1 MLYSQTQWELLF
13 FSYSFLGWVW
23 ECLYVSLRRREWI
36 NRGFL
41 RGPWLPIYGTGA
53 VLILLATLPVRES
66 GALVFLLG
74 MVTATALEYVTG
86 AAIEK
91 IFHVRYWDYS
101 DQPLNLHGYICLPVS
116 VGWGVFSLF
125 LIRVLHPPVE
135 QLVRALPAAP
145 ADGVAL
151 VLTVLFV
158 MDATHSIQS
167 ALDMKET
174 MKQLAGSS
182 QRLERMEEKLD
193 LVAARLG
200 NSSEKWRQRWRRRT
214 QELASAAQTRR
225 EQNEHRRRARL
236 EQRLEEMWADKRA
249 RLTVLREKVEEELEL
264 ISTRLR
270 ESAPEERRRLE
281 RIRTALNRE
290 RQAIDRADA
299 ELDSRRE
306 REVRRAL
313 SILRR
318 NPTAASRRYGG
329 AVEEMRGL
337 LRSRSDQ
344 KHSRKE
350 GK

>member
-1 MLYSQTQWELLF
+1 
-13 FSYSFLGWVW
+13 
-23 ECLYVSLRRREWI
+23 
-36 NRGFL
+36 
-41 RGPWLPIYGTGA
+41 
-53 VLILLATLPVRES
+53 
-66 GALVFLLG
+66 
-74 MVTATALEYVTG
+74 
-86 AAIEK
+86 
-91 IFHVRYWDYS
+91 
-101 DQPLNLHGYICLPVS
+101 
-116 VGWGVFSLF
+116 
-125 LIRVLHPPVE
+125 
-135 QLVRALPAAP
+135 
-145 ADGVAL
+145 
-151 VLTVLFV
+151 
-158 MDATHSIQS
+158 
-167 ALDMKET
+167 
-174 MKQLAGSS
+174 
-182 QRLERMEEKLD
+182 
-193 LVAARLG
+193 
-200 NSSEKWRQRWRRRT
+200 
-214 QELASAAQTRR
+214 
-225 EQNEHRRRARL
+225 
-236 EQRLEEMWADKRA
+236 MWADKRA